1 VSDETDGI
9 ATSATF
15 EQARDA
21 LADVV
26 GRLEAGGLTLEE
38 SVTLWERGERL
49 ARECEAFLAA
59 ARTRVEGPAP
69 QDGE

>member
-1 VSDETDGI
+1 MSERETP
-9 ATSATF
+9 ARTF

-26 GRLEAGGLTLEE
+26 GRLESGGLSLEE
-38 SVTLWERGERL
+38 CVTLWDQGEAL

-59 ARTRVEGPAP
+59 ARARVEGEPGQGP
-69 QDGE
+69 E

>member
-1 VSDETDGI
+1 MSDPQ
-9 ATSATF
+9 APVRTF

-26 GRLEAGGLTLEE
+26 GRLESGGLSLEE
-38 SVTLWERGERL
+38 CVALWTRGEAL

-59 ARTRVEGPAP
+59 ARARVEDDPNQGA
-69 QDGE
+69 E

>member
-1 VSDETDGI
+1 MSDPE
-9 ATSATF
+9 APVRTF

-26 GRLEAGGLTLEE
+26 GRLESGGLSLEE
-38 SVTLWERGERL
+38 CVALWTRGEAL

-59 ARTRVEGPAP
+59 ARAQV
-69 QDGE
+69 DGDPDQEAE